1 MSDLFIILGNQLFDP
16 KHLSK
21 YKKNKIFMC
30 EDLGLC
36 SYEKHHKLKILQFLS
51 SMRSYRD
58 LLIKKGFSV
67 DYYDCQNNF
76 EKKYEDKL
84 EKSIKK
90 HKIDKVKEFT
100 IEANPGEASQK
111 RLKNFLKLGI
121 NRLSIGVQSL
131 DNDDLKN
138 LGRTHTAE
146 LAIKAI
152 GIAQRYFDSV
162 SIDLIYLSL
171 IHI

>member
-90 HKIDKVKEFT
+90 HKINKVSHFE
-100 IEANPGEASQK
+100 IEDTPFEKRIKKFIIQK
-111 RLKNFLKLGI
+111 K
-121 NRLSIGVQSL
+121 
-131 DNDDLKN
+131 
-138 LGRTHTAE
+138 T
-146 LAIKAI
+146 
-152 GIAQRYFDSV
+152 
-162 SIDLIYLSL
+162 
-171 IHI
+171 

>member
-21 YKKNKIFMC
+21 FKKNKIFMC

-84 EKSIKK
+84 EKSIKRHKDMLGNMEKTTYSGYGK
-90 HKIDKVKEFT
+90 HLPVKEKL
-100 IEANPGEASQK
+100 EKLEKANARVDEELLIK
-111 RLKNFLKLGI
+111 KNWKNE
-121 NRLSIGVQSL
+121 NR
-131 DNDDLKN
+131 
-138 LGRTHTAE
+138 
-146 LAIKAI
+146 
-152 GIAQRYFDSV
+152 
-162 SIDLIYLSL
+162 
-171 IHI
+171 

>member
-90 HKIDKVKEFT
+90 IYSHTF
-100 IEANPGEASQK
+100 
-111 RLKNFLKLGI
+111 RFLL
-121 NRLSIGVQSL
+121 LL
-131 DNDDLKN
+131 D
-138 LGRTHTAE
+138 
-146 LAIKAI
+146 
-152 GIAQRYFDSV
+152 S
-162 SIDLIYLSL
+162 
-171 IHI
+171 

>member
-1 MSDLFIILGNQLFDP
+1 
-16 KHLSK
+16 
-21 YKKNKIFMC
+21 MC

-67 DYYDCQNNF
+67 DYYACQNNF

-90 HKIDKVKEFT
+90 HKINKVSHFE
-100 IEANPGEASQK
+100 IEDTPFEKRIKKFIIQK
-111 RLKNFLKLGI
+111 KPIQSKKLESLECSFCFAYKNIFRI
-121 NRLSIGVQSL
+121 
-131 DNDDLKN
+131 
-138 LGRTHTAE
+138 
-146 LAIKAI
+146 
-152 GIAQRYFDSV
+152 
-162 SIDLIYLSL
+162 
-171 IHI
+171 

>member
-90 HKIDKVKEFT
+90 HKINKVSHFE
-100 IEANPGEASQK
+100 IEDTPFEKRIKKFIIQK
-111 RLKNFLKLGI
+111 I
-121 NRLSIGVQSL
+121 NY
-131 DNDDLKN
+131 K
-138 LGRTHTAE
+138 
-146 LAIKAI
+146 
-152 GIAQRYFDSV
+152 
-162 SIDLIYLSL
+162 
-171 IHI
+171 